1 MSPAR
6 ATGPAEQA
14 PVCKAYHCATLSPSG
29 AAGYA
34 QERTVGV
41 REHGEEKVII
51 DLIDNPIINKLNKKY
66 PRLLAYADNLVGSG
80 AGLAP
85 RTGSS

>member
-1 MSPAR
+1 M
-6 ATGPAEQA
+6 
-14 PVCKAYHCATLSPSG
+14 
-29 AAGYA
+29 
-34 QERTVGV
+34 GV